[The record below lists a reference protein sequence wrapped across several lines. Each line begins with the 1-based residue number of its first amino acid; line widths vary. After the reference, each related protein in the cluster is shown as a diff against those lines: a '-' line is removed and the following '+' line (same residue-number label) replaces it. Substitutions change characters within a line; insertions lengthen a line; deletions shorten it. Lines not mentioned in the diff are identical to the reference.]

1 MKISKK
7 KIAEAAFSH
16 AYNYAVEYQN
26 TMLSEKYGCVES
38 GKNITELCKNIKSL
52 YTKHDSQ
59 FIGSSNWLNCGEKL
73 AHTVKSFYDAMLVVC
88 PNHIASQDGEDS
100 MDHEGTEDR
109 GWYRVWSDLTGYE
122 DYFCQGDWGRDSL
135 MAKVFYDN
143 GCITADQY
151 NKYKTKFTLRMLT
164 DSWGY
169 GIMRDNG
176 TIDKEKLLSMV
187 SPEYK
192 DKIFNNTILEAI

>member
-7 KIAEAAFSH
+7 KIAQAALSH
-16 AYNYAVEYQN
+16 AYCYATEYQD
-26 TMLSEKYGCVES
+26 TILSEKYGWVDQ
-38 GKNITELCKNIKSL
+38 GNNITELCNNIKSL
-52 YTKHDSQ
+52 YTEHGSQ
-59 FIGSSNWLNCGEKL
+59 FKHSSNWSNLGEKL
-73 AHTVKSFYDAMLVVC
+73 ANTVKSFYDAMLLVC
-88 PNHIASQDGEDS
+88 PNHIALQWGED
-100 MDHEGTEDR
+100 MDHSGTEDR
-109 GWYRVWSDLTGYE
+109 GWYRVWSDLTGYQN
-122 DYFCQGDWGRDSL
+122 YFCQGDWGRDSA

-151 NKYKTKFTLRMLT
+151 NKYKTKFTLRMLL

-187 SPEYK
+187 SPNYK
-192 DKIFNNTILEAI
+192 DKIFNNAILEAI